1 MKLIRIMLKKALKQ
15 MFKLEDKEIVTW
27 EKLATATPLVWTCL
41 NTTLEFECGD
51 EMPKEGVYYKLY
63 PTKVSN
69 QLLFITRIYKGF
81 GYHLHSHD
89 CKETITVINGS
100 CIVNDREIMRQNDS
114 IVFHKNTLHKLYQIG
129 DAEYMEILVEFN
141 KY

>member
-1 MKLIRIMLKKALKQ
+1 MLKIALEQ
-15 MFKLEDKEIVTW
+15 MFNLKDKEIVTW
-27 EKLATATPLVWTCL
+27 EKLSTATPLVWTNL
-41 NTTLEFECGD
+41 TTSIEYSSE
-51 EMPKEGVYYKLY
+51 EPMPQEGVYYKLF

-69 QLLFITRIYKGF
+69 QLMFITRIYKGS

-89 CKETITVINGS
+89 CKETSTVINGT

-114 IVFHKNTLHKLYQIG
+114 IVFHKNTVHKVYHIG
-129 DAEYMEILVEFN
+129 DAEYFELLVEFN